1 MQLGKL
7 VRDPTLLPALPR
19 SATVNQQAE
28 HDARADFLLRRGKSA
43 LATNI
48 FLPGNGPGEVMDDAV
63 GILTAQLKTE
73 VDTAAAKMATLTAA
87 MADPSKTELLPI
99 DDKSVDPAKR
109 FKNTYMSL
117 FRRTPEQLRAT
128 AIVSAGWSTL
138 AADLTLSDADL
149 HSLVSR
155 RLLMTERMLWYV
167 GRPESRSWDFAG
179 TDRKEWQDG
188 WNRMFE
194 YGRLPSLPPF
204 SSLCNPAKG
213 QTACDVKGQMAGW
226 DRRPGG
232 QFRHDIQ
239 VNPAAAAEWI
249 RHGDDDLFFKRAGGT
264 DPAKAILD
272 VFTPAKRFDR
282 RNFLYCDQTICCL
295 HLESLVRV
303 KSKRDGNRAWVK
315 NLTDKESDGWLR
327 IISPGV
333 WAGGAAFLVGDRD
346 ARYFVGGAIDASEL
360 MVGDHVVVTNHPAY
374 EMAMESSDVW
384 RLENALV
391 VATSPRLLLQGHGTN
406 PLPFT
411 AKRRIPLRDDTAVE
425 ESMRLNMLSLFN
437 KKLKKLRALA
447 EKENAKAKPRLEI
460 DFDSRA
466 RLAQRTDVGSIS
478 GFNPSDFTLDVAKK
492 ARWWIRW
499 DAPDTDHQ
507 QEKGILADRK
517 WAEQTWAKSLVELT
531 GTHGWFPLWLPR
543 TEKGKPVRTR
553 GKISALQAV
562 FVSQEMAAGWSW
574 YYGKDEPVDEGAT
587 HRLYVRRPRVS

>member
-7 VRDPTLLPALPR
+7 VRDPTLLPALPKR
-19 SATVNQQAE
+19 ATVIQEAE
-28 HDARADFLLRRGKSA
+28 RDGRADFLLRRGKLA
-43 LATNI
+43 LASNI
-48 FLPGNGPGEVMDDAV
+48 FFPGNGPGEVMDDV
-63 GILTAQLKTE
+63 VEMLTAQLKTE
-73 VDTAAAKMATLTAA
+73 VEVAAKKMATLRAA
-87 MADPSKTELLPI
+87 MADPSKTELLAI
-99 DDKSVDPAKR
+99 DDKSVDPARR

-117 FRRTPEQLRAT
+117 IRRTPEQLRAT

-167 GRPESRSWDFAG
+167 GRPESRSWDFSPA
-179 TDRKEWQDG
+179 DKRDWQDG
-188 WNRMFE
+188 WNRIFE
-194 YGRLPSLPPF
+194 YGRLPALNPF

-213 QTACDVKGQMAGW
+213 QTACDVKGQMTGW
-226 DRRPGG
+226 DQRPGG
-232 QFRHDIQ
+232 QFRHTIQ
-239 VNPAAAAEWI
+239 VNPTAAPEWI
-249 RHGDDDLFFKRAGGT
+249 GHGDDDLFFKKAGGT

-272 VFTPAKRFDR
+272 VFTPSKRFDR

-303 KSKRDGNRAWVK
+303 KSKRDGNRAWLK
-315 NLTDKESDGWLR
+315 KLTDKESDGWLR

-346 ARYFVGGAIDASEL
+346 ARHFAAEAIDTEEL
-360 MVGDHVVVTNHPAY
+360 MVGDHLIVTNHPAY
-374 EMAMESSDVW
+374 EMAMESVDVW

-391 VATSPRLLLQGHGTN
+391 VTTSPRLLLQGHGTN
-406 PLPFT
+406 PLSFT

-425 ESMRLNMLSLFN
+425 EGMRLNMLTLFN
-437 KKLKKLRALA
+437 RKLKKLRALA

-466 RLAQRTDVGSIS
+466 RLAQRTDSGPIS
-478 GFNPSDFTLDVAKK
+478 GYKPSNFTPEAAKK

-499 DAPDTDHQ
+499 DAPDADHS
-507 QEKGILADRK
+507 QEPGILADRT
-517 WAEQTWAKSLVELT
+517 WAEQAWAKSLVELT

-543 TEKGKPVRTR
+543 LEKGKPVKTG

-562 FVSQEMAAGWSW
+562 FVSQEMAAGWNF
-574 YYGKDEPVDEGAT
+574 YYGKDESVDEAAK
-587 HRLYVRRPRVS
+587 HRVWVRRPKVS